1 MTAGHSVTRPLEL
14 RPTCEPEDPVFQP
27 AAACAMVLFGAS
39 GDLAKRMVV
48 PALFRLVRRGLI
60 EPGFRLIG
68 YARTKMT
75 DDEFRERMREACL
88 EKPRAGDAE
97 AWPEFAASLSYIS
110 AEDENDVPEF
120 TVLGETLDRFDR
132 EGATGGRRLFYLS
145 LPPAAFLPTTKH
157 LCERG
162 LAGYLYDPPDGGWA
176 RVIIEK
182 PFGRD
187 LESAR
192 KLNREIAALL
202 DEHDVYRIDHYLG
215 KEAVQN
221 LFAFRFA
228 NGLFEPL
235 WNRNHID
242 NVQIT
247 AAETLGIEDRGGY
260 YETAGALRDMVQN
273 HLMQLL
279 SLIALEPPA
288 EWTPDAVRDE
298 KVKVL
303 RAIRPITRDEV
314 ARSAVRGQY
323 GPGEVGG
330 ETVVAYREEAKVD
343 PGSNVETYAALRLF
357 IDNWRWSGV
366 PFYLRSGKRLSQRVT
381 EISVNFKPAPHS
393 PFSERGHFEPV
404 PPNTLTVRVTPSEGL
419 LLNVLG
425 KLPGH
430 GMRLR
435 PVVMDYF
442 YADDAGKVEAP
453 TAYEHLVLDAM
464 RGRTTLFSR
473 ADEVEAAW
481 DVVQPVLDAWAA
493 EAPADFPNYSAG
505 SRGPASAET
514 MTERSGRH
522 WGACLEAADVRGQRS
537 EAD

>member
-1 MTAGHSVTRPLEL
+1 MSAPPSETAPLEI
-14 RPTCEPEDPVFQP
+14 RPSREPAEAHFDP
-27 AAACAMVLFGAS
+27 ADACAMVLFGAS
-39 GDLAKRMVV
+39 GDLARRMVV
-48 PALFRLVRRGLI
+48 PALFRLVRRRLI
-60 EPGFRLIG
+60 KPGFRLIG
-68 YARTKMT
+68 YARTRMT

-88 EKPRAGDAE
+88 EHSQAGDAE
-97 AWPEFAASLSYIS
+97 AWPEFAKALSYIS

-120 TVLGETLDRFDR
+120 TLLDDMLDRFDR

-145 LPPAAFLPTTKH
+145 LPPTVFLPTIRH
-157 LCERG
+157 LTERG
-162 LAGYLYDPPDGGWA
+162 LAGHLYDPPEGGWA
-176 RVIIEK
+176 RVIVEK

-187 LESAR
+187 LASAR
-192 KLNREIAALL
+192 ALNREIAELL
-202 DEHDVYRIDHYLG
+202 DERDVYRIDHYLG

-247 AAETLGIEDRGGY
+247 AAETIGIEGRGAY

-279 SLIALEPPA
+279 SLVALEPPG

-303 RAIRPITRDEV
+303 RAIRTIAPGEAGRI
-314 ARSAVRGQY
+314 AVRGQY
-323 GPGEVGG
+323 GPGEVDGVPVPG
-330 ETVVAYREEAKVD
+330 YRDEEKVA
-343 PGSNVETYAALRLF
+343 PGSTVETFAALRLF

-366 PFYLRSGKRLSQRVT
+366 PFYLRSGKRLATRVT
-381 EISVNFKPAPHS
+381 EIVVQFKPAPYS
-393 PFSERGHFEPV
+393 PFSERGKFVSV
-404 PPNTLTVRVTPSEGL
+404 PPNTLTVRVTPNEGL
-419 LLNVLG
+419 MLGMLG

-442 YADDAGKVEAP
+442 YADDAVKVETP

-464 RGRTTLFSR
+464 RGRATLFTR

-481 DVVQPVLDAWAA
+481 EVVQPVLDAWQS
-493 EAPADFPNYSAG
+493 EPPPSFPNYAPG
-505 SRGPASAET
+505 SEGPPEAEAMAS
-514 MTERSGRH
+514 RSGRA
-522 WGACLEAADVRGQRS
+522 WKLLCGDGGRS
-537 EAD
+537 VV